1 MKSIWPIFEQKGP
14 FSSSSSSSSSSSQFG
29 LGEGK
34 QPSGYLSLGL
44 EFTAVLAIVND
55 SELV

>member
-1 MKSIWPIFEQKGP
+1 MKSIWPIFEQKVA
-14 FSSSSSSSSSSSQFG
+14 SSSSSSSSQFG

-34 QPSGYLSLGL
+34 KPSGYLISLGL

>member
-1 MKSIWPIFEQKGP
+1 MKSIWPIFEQKVP
-14 FSSSSSSSSSSSQFG
+14 SSSSSSSSQFG

-34 QPSGYLSLGL
+34 QPSGYLGLGL